1 MSMVAKYLLENEIKF
16 CLCIKNH
23 SLDIKDY
30 IMAKNILLT
39 EANFNKYKATL
50 KTNVAKNATSN
61 GIEQKNF
68 FRQ

>member
-1 MSMVAKYLLENEIKF
+1 
-16 CLCIKNH
+16 
-23 SLDIKDY
+23 
-30 IMAKNILLT
+30 MAKNILLT